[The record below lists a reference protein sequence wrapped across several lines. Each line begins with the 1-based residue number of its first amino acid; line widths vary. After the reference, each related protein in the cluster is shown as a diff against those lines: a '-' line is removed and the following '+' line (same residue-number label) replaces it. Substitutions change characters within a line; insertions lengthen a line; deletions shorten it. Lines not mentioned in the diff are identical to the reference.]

1 MTRALVELRL
11 DDASEYE
18 VGQQLTA
25 DLLQAGL
32 GGSASPVMSGAEA
45 GWPGGFDVAPDHL
58 NGMPIR
64 AAHAGQLAGV
74 MIPYSWIL
82 R

>member
-1 MTRALVELRL
+1 MPRTWLSPSLQFTG
-11 DDASEYE
+11 Y
-18 VGQQLTA
+18 A
-25 DLLQAGL
+25 DFWHPTGR
-32 GGSASPVMSGAEA
+32 
-45 GWPGGFDVAPDHL
+45 FDVAPDHL

>member
-1 MTRALVELRL
+1 MSQECETQFRTL
-11 DDASEYE
+11 
-18 VGQQLTA
+18 A

-32 GGSASPVMSGAEA
+32 GGSASLVVSGAEA